1 MARFPHPDDH
11 GQWIDL
17 IAFLA
22 VLALGGI
29 LMAFGH
35 ATAGSL
41 ATVCAALGGLYT
53 LWTHR
58 RRPNDPSDAEGED
71 RKADRQPPADE
82 DAPKSS

>member
-1 MARFPHPDDH
+1 MARPSHTDNH
-11 GQWIDL
+11 GQWADL

-41 ATVCAALGGLYT
+41 AGLCAALGGLYT
-53 LWTHR
+53 VWTRR
-58 RRPNDPSDAEGED
+58 RRPGDSANAKDAIEQAGEE
-71 RKADRQPPADE
+71 PPPDE
-82 DAPKSS
+82 DTPAS